1 MFHLTV
7 CYTWLYCESKII
19 NTSQIQGLDPMSQWR
34 CWSHLCCVECIVSTA
49 AEHDKCAVLE
59 SSSLALMV
67 FCQALLTR
75 HTVHAW
81 SPLACRTSP
90 WPAETGNRH
99 TALRC
104 GLWISP
110 SHRWPC
116 DYSGGAT
123 NWERVWRKDMEK
135 KKNFEEKNN
144 AWFRDSLLELIWA
157 EHQKTSRLPSILPVA
172 TLKKIRFQ
180 KGFHREPKLLC
191 VCVCVCVCV
200 REKTI
205 ITIFS
210 TLNKILCS
218 GKYPRML
225 KVHRGTIKANKA
237 FIFKCSFLA
246 KRVYDILVHRYGW
259 ALHRKRFF
267 HLV

>member
-1 MFHLTV
+1 MAVTGTVLLLCECVWCTKWGMCSQRKMFHLTV

-135 KKNFEEKNN
+135 KK
-144 AWFRDSLLELIWA
+144 LLW
-157 EHQKTSRLPSILPVA
+157 
-172 TLKKIRFQ
+172 
-180 KGFHREPKLLC
+180 
-191 VCVCVCVCV
+191 
-200 REKTI
+200 REKQCIVLETVC
-205 ITIFS
+205 
-210 TLNKILCS
+210 LN
-218 GKYPRML
+218 
-225 KVHRGTIKANKA
+225 
-237 FIFKCSFLA
+237 
-246 KRVYDILVHRYGW
+246 
-259 ALHRKRFF
+259 
-267 HLV
+267 